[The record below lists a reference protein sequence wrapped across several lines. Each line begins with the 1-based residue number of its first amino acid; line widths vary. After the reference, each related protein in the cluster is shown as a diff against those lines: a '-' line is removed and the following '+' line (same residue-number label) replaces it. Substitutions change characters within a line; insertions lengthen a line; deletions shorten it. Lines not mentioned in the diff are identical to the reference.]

1 MSELPLG
8 KMTSITLSQIRSLLR
23 GVIAAVPELDS
34 MAVMT
39 GDGNMIASVL
49 SGGVNTERYAA
60 MCASL
65 LMLAER
71 ASAEIERGDLQ
82 QLLVAGH
89 QGSMLL
95 VRVNN
100 QIVLAV
106 SCGPQAQLG
115 RILIE
120 ARKTAEKLAEMMR

>member
-1 MSELPLG
+1 MSELQLG
-8 KMTSITLSQIRSLLR
+8 KLTSITLSQIRSLLR
-23 GVIAAVPELDS
+23 GVLAAVPDLDS

-49 SGGVNTERYAA
+49 SAGVNTERYAA

-89 QGSMLL
+89 HGSMLL
-95 VRVNN
+95 VRVNAR
-100 QIVLAV
+100 IVLAV
-106 SCGPQAQLG
+106 SCGSQAQLG
-115 RILIE
+115 RVLIE
-120 ARKTAEKLAEMMR
+120 ARKAAEKLAELMG